1 MYRNHTLTVLHQA
14 LAEEKTAYDRSSG
27 RNIYLRVSVNAIKKL
42 RSEVAAMKGD
52 KGTTND
58 KARTHEDMLGGL
70 KARTT
75 SFTMK
80 RCGPQPKC
88 QAVYKGWLCAV
99 FWVKIVGKQFYL
111 ITDYI

>member
-1 MYRNHTLTVLHQA
+1 MCRNHTLIVSLQA

-42 RSEVAAMKGD
+42 RSEVAAMTGD
-52 KGTTND
+52 TGRAND
-58 KARTHEDMLGGL
+58 KAHTHDDVLGGL

-88 QAVYKGWLCAV
+88 QAIFKG
-99 FWVKIVGKQFYL
+99 
-111 ITDYI
+111 